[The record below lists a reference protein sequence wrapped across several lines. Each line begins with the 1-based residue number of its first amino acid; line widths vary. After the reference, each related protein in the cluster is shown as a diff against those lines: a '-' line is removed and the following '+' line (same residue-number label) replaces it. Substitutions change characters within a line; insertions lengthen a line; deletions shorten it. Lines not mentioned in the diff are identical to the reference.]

1 MIRRAGF
8 GLCLL
13 WAVYMLYFA
22 ISWQAVNALEES
34 GTKTFT
40 VGGMVAV
47 AEGEVVRTEA
57 GRTIVQYYHEWD
69 GTEYRSVKN
78 HISAGYPENAKLP
91 VIYTVGMGAG
101 SCLAVG
107 LYRQPVQILGA
118 AGAVLLLS
126 GLMSFYRY
134 S

>member
-1 MIRRAGF
+1 M
-8 GLCLL
+8 
-13 WAVYMLYFA
+13 
-22 ISWQAVNALEES
+22 EES
-34 GTKTFT
+34 GAKTFT

-57 GRTIVQYYHEWD
+57 GRTIIRYYHEWD

-78 HISAGYPENAKLP
+78 HISTGYPENAKLP

-118 AGAVLLLS
+118 AGAVLLLL
-126 GLMSFYRY
+126 GLMSFYRCSLNFRKKGIEKDGKKENCSRQLENEY
-134 S
+134 DSQ